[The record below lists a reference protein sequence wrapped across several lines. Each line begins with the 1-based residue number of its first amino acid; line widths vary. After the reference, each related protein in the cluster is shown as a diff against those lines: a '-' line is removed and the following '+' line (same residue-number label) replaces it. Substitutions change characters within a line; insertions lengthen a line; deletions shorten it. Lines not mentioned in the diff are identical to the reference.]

1 MYWKSTGKQKSKV
14 LHVKMVLDDD
24 VHTTTCFS
32 SSRDLISLS
41 CNFSSKLRSCTIAHI
56 PLSWHPQL
64 FLGKKLELW
73 LHVLYAWKPKLQF
86 EYNGKFYLQIS
97 FWENLLHLQ
106 ILKQLLENANACR
119 YTIKEP
125 IMKSLAMP
133 HINRAQES
141 FPKSSEWQQQIP
153 YPAVT
158 DSHQQVDQSA
168 KIT

>member
-1 MYWKSTGKQKSKV
+1 MMYTLLPASQAPV
-14 LHVKMVLDDD
+14 I
-24 VHTTTCFS
+24 S
-32 SSRDLISLS
+32 SHFLAISL
-41 CNFSSKLRSCTIAHI
+41 LRDEAAQSHI
-56 PLSWHPQL
+56 SHSAGTHNC
-64 FLGKKLELW
+64 FLGKSW
-73 LHVLYAWKPKLQF
+73 NFGYMCCMHGNQSPNF
-86 EYNGKFYLQIS
+86 EYNGKFYLEIS

-106 ILKQLLENANACR
+106 ILKQLLENANEYR

-125 IMKSLAMP
+125 TMKSLAMP